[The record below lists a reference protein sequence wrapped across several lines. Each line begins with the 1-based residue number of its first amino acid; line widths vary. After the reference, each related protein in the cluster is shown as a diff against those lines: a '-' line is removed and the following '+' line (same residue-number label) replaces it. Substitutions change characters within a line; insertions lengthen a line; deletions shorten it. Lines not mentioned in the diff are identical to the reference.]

1 MVVVIPG
8 LSESLGAV
16 NKRITNFDTTD
27 TLLSLGAA
35 SSTRQA
41 QCPRC
46 SHYSSR
52 RHGQYQRRLVAE
64 PCMGRPVSLNVQ
76 VRRFKCVNP
85 QCSRATF
92 VEQIDALAR
101 PMQRRTVGL
110 SKAWHSMAQA
120 LGGSAASRLS
130 AKLGMATS
138 RDTLLRALRRLGRD
152 VTTPTPVV
160 VGIDDW
166 AITRGH
172 RYGTIVVDLE
182 RRCPIEVL
190 DGRDS
195 TSVADWLQRHPSIK
209 VVARDRAGAYSDAVQ
224 TVTPHAQQVADRW
237 HLLANL
243 RETVERL
250 LLRHNARLREA
261 AQLVAQVSLL
271 PQSLRA
277 GAGADAALPLMAWQ
291 KLSIDRRAARLAR
304 YEEVVRLRALG
315 MSFKAIA
322 RATDL
327 DQRTVGTFVR
337 AGEYPERSPRGS
349 GPMLLDAYRLH
360 LCQRVAQGC
369 TNATAVWHELR
380 AQGFK
385 GSSGTVRAA
394 MAQAHAVSSAP
405 DTASRPGR
413 RAATPS
419 AQRAYAWLVGWHE
432 RGHEVPK
439 RTENRKFVDAIC
451 AIEPE
456 IAQASSLARE
466 FLGLVHRRDV
476 GGFDRW
482 LARARDCQ
490 APEMRRFAGS
500 LSADLSAVRAAFE
513 SPWSSGQVEG
523 QINRLKFLKRQMYGR
538 AKLDLLRARVLHPN

>member
-1 MVVVIPG
+1 
-8 LSESLGAV
+8 
-16 NKRITNFDTTD
+16 
-27 TLLSLGAA
+27 
-35 SSTRQA
+35 
-41 QCPRC
+41 
-46 SHYSSR
+46 
-52 RHGQYQRRLVAE
+52 
-64 PCMGRPVSLNVQ
+64 MGRPVSLGVEM
-76 VRRFKCVNP
+76 RRFKCVNR
-85 QCSRATF
+85 QCSQATF
-92 VEQIDALAR
+92 AEQINALAL
-101 PMQRRTVGL
+101 PKQRRTVGL
-110 SKAWHSMAQA
+110 DGAWRSIAQA
-120 LGGSAASRLS
+120 LGGAAASRLS
-130 AKLGMATS
+130 ATLGMPTS
-138 RDTLLRALRRLGRD
+138 RDTLLRGLRRLGGK
-152 VTTPTPVV
+152 VTLVTPVV

-190 DGRDS
+190 DGRES

-209 VVARDRAGAYSDAVQ
+209 GVARDRAGSYSEAVQ
-224 TVTPHAQQVADRW
+224 KVIPHVQQVADRW

-250 LLRHNARLREA
+250 LLRHNAILREA
-261 AQLVAQVSLL
+261 AQLVVVSPL
-271 PQSLRA
+271 PPSLP
-277 GAGADAALPLMAWQ
+277 GAADGAVPLMAWQ
-291 KLSIDRRAARLAR
+291 KLSIDRRSARLAR
-304 YEEVVRLRALG
+304 YEEVVRLRAQGL
-315 MSFKAIA
+315 SFKAIG

-327 DQRTVGTFVR
+327 DQRTVSNFLR

-349 GPMLLDAYRLH
+349 GPTLLDAYRH
-360 LCQRVAQGC
+360 HIRQRVAEGC
-369 TNATAVWHELR
+369 ASATAVWHELR

-394 MAQAHAVSSAP
+394 MAHAHAVSSVP

-413 RAATPS
+413 RASTPS

-432 RGHEVPK
+432 RGHEVP
-439 RTENRKFVDAIC
+439 RRSENRKFVEALC

-466 FLGLVHRRDV
+466 FLGLIHRRDV
-476 GGFDRW
+476 DGFDRW
-482 LARARDCQ
+482 LRRARESK
-490 APEMRRFAGS
+490 APEIRRFAGS
-500 LSADLSAVRAAFE
+500 LTADLSAVRAAFK